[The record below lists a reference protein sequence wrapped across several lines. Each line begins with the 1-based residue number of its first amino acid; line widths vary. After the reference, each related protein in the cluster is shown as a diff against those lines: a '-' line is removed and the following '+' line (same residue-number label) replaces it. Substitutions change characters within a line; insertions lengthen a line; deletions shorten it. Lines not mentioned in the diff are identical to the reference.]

1 MIAKDKLNHESEE
14 NYQKVTLECPICG
27 TRNDLQ
33 IPRKIINESKQ
44 LTTISIPRGLVC
56 DHHFQAFVDKNF
68 QTRGYQKI
76 DFELSRMEFYE
87 RKVEDETV
95 EDVQDLSSIPVFEE
109 ILKLLRK
116 SVNDKDILG
125 SAILTVNGK
134 VLYSSLPENTLFSTM
149 KEFEVRNE
157 KELVPVRRMFLELE
171 NRMKICSNYMDLN
184 DVNFILV
191 LVFSKKIKLGMG
203 NLLLKDLAKK
213 IAALV

>member
-1 MIAKDKLNHESEE
+1 MIAKDQVSHNDEE
-14 NYQKVTLECPICG
+14 DYEKVNLECPICG
-27 TRNDLQ
+27 TRNSLR
-33 IPRKIINESKQ
+33 IPCKIINESKQ

-76 DFELSRMEFYE
+76 DFELSSMEFYE
-87 RKVEDETV
+87 QSVEQNSEDE
-95 EDVQDLSSIPVFEE
+95 VQDLSSIPSFEE
-109 ILKLLRK
+109 VLNLLRTVVK
-116 SVNDKDILG
+116 DKDILG

-157 KELVPVRRMFLELE
+157 KELVAVRRMFLELE
-171 NRMKICSNYMDLN
+171 NRMKICSNYMELN

-213 IAALV
+213 IIAKV

>member
-14 NYQKVTLECPICG
+14 SYQKVTLECPICG

-76 DFELSRMEFYE
+76 DFELSSMEFYE
-87 RKVEDETV
+87 RSMEERSEDKVK
-95 EDVQDLSSIPVFEE
+95 DLSSIPVFEE
-109 ILKLLRK
+109 ILNILRNTVK
-116 SVNDKDILG
+116 DKDILG

-157 KELVPVRRMFLELE
+157 KEMVAVRRMFLELE
-171 NRMKICSNYMDLN
+171 NRMKICSNYLELN

-213 IAALV
+213 ITSIV

>member
-1 MIAKDKLNHESEE
+1 MIAKDQISHNDEESYE
-14 NYQKVTLECPICG
+14 KVTLECPICG
-27 TRNDLQ
+27 TRNNLR
-33 IPRKIINESKQ
+33 IPCKIINESKQ

-76 DFELSRMEFYE
+76 DFELSSMEFYE
-87 RKVEDETV
+87 QNIEQTSGDQ
-95 EDVQDLSSIPVFEE
+95 VQNLSSIPAFEE
-109 ILKLLRK
+109 ILNLLRTAVK
-116 SVNDKDILG
+116 DKDILG

-134 VLYSSLPENTLFSTM
+134 VLYSSLPENTLFNTM

-157 KELVPVRRMFLELE
+157 KELVAVRRMFLELE
-171 NRMKICSNYMDLN
+171 NRMKICSNYMELN

-203 NLLLKDLAKK
+203 NLLLKDLSKK
-213 IAALV
+213 IIAKV